1 MFRIGGDGAQR
12 LRRGAEQDVIDH
24 GLVLKRDDLDLR
36 RHGEHDVIVRHVEQ
50 FRLTVFQPTGP
61 RETLALRTVAVSA
74 RVEGD
79 ALMTAIAALLDVTAK
94 RGGAAALDGGHRMA
108 L

>member
-36 RHGEHDVIVRHVEQ
+36 RHGEHDVVVRHVEQ
-50 FRLTVFQPTGP
+50 FRLTVFQPFGP
-61 RETLALRTVAVSA
+61 RETLALRTVAVATRNGNFPLRVLWANSVMVSWGPTA
-74 RVEGD
+74 RP
-79 ALMTAIAALLDVTAK
+79 IAAN
-94 RGGAAALDGGHRMA
+94 
-108 L
+108 